1 MLKHLTSF
9 TSYFSR
15 CQEIW
20 VALDWGLS
28 SSQNMPN
35 LCKGFQ
41 SLYKFSFPKPSC
53 IRLDIVIN
61 PKKNVFSRAHVED
74 EIIAMANKKAS
85 IQIQILIP
93 FKVQVL
99 LHFHSFS
106 FQVRVLNRNFFKSL
120 YLLFAYKPRKK
131 CTIHLSTCMDFWHW
145 WYTILFFFILQ
156 SILNNN

>member
-1 MLKHLTSF
+1 M
-9 TSYFSR
+9 
-15 CQEIW
+15 
-20 VALDWGLS
+20 DWGLS

-61 PKKNVFSRAHVED
+61 PKKNVFFRAYVED

-106 FQVRVLNRNFFKSL
+106 FQVRVLNRNFFQIP
-120 YLLFAYKPRKK
+120 LFVVCIQAKK
-131 CTIHLSTCMDFWHW
+131 EMHNTFYQLAWNSGIDVMIHNSSS
-145 WYTILFFFILQ
+145 LFFSPF
-156 SILNNN
+156 